1 MGSRTKLDKIFDN
14 TFGENEFEADN
25 MGFKIDPSF
34 ENNRSA
40 EDIMHA
46 NTLFMEIDTIIKD
59 SKFSKYSLVEKD
71 KKVSKLNKVQI
82 NEVFTHVI
90 DNLNGE
96 YRMLEVF
103 SCISDYFDIYPK
115 KFYTSISNKY
125 KIILLEELETA
136 TGIFAKKNINKI
148 F

>member
-1 MGSRTKLDKIFDN
+1 MGNRTKLDKIFDN

-25 MGFKIDPSF
+25 MAFKIDPSF

-46 NTLFMEIDTIIKD
+46 NTLFIEIDNIIKD
-59 SKFSKYSLVEKD
+59 SKYSKYSLVEKD
-71 KKVSKLNKVQI
+71 KKISKLNKVQI

-90 DNLNGE
+90 ENLNGE

-125 KIILLEELETA
+125 KIVLLEELETA
-136 TGIFAKKNINKI
+136 TGIFSKKNINKI